1 MEPMHRP
8 RNFAAV
14 PSSDPARVFKIGIR
28 VTAQELE
35 RIRIAAAKEGLRAGS
50 WVQKVAVDAA
60 LRAA

>member
-1 MEPMHRP
+1 MNRP
-8 RNFAAV
+8 ASIPPF
-14 PSSDPARVFKIGIR
+14 PPRVFKIGIR